1 VPGPTE
7 EIIRRAEALKSQ
19 INRHNYLYHVL
30 DAPVIPDS
38 EFDELFLELQRLEEQ
53 YPSLRTPDSPTLRVG
68 APPLTEFPQALH
80 PSPMLGLENAMSLE
94 ELMDFDQR
102 VRKFLGME
110 EEVDYYCEPKFD
122 GLAVELTYENA
133 TLVLGS
139 TRGDGVTGE
148 EVTANLR
155 TVRSIP
161 LRLTGNAPS
170 LVDVRGEVV
179 MLTEDFRSLNGL
191 QEDRGLPPF
200 ANPRNAAAGSVRQ
213 LDSRITAE
221 RKLSFFAYGLG
232 RLEGEAPSTQEEAI
246 SLISSWGF
254 RISEERR
261 AVKGIEAVARFCGE
275 IERLREKLPFE
286 IDGCVIKVNDLALQA
301 RLGEKSRSPRWAIAY
316 KFKPVQAVTR
326 ILDIVPSVG
335 RTGAITPVAHLEP
348 VQVGGVVVSRATLH
362 NIDEIE
368 RKGVL
373 IGDTVVLQRAGDV
386 IPEVVRP
393 LVEKRDGSERPFV
406 MPAAC
411 PECGSHVVRP
421 EGEVVFR
428 CEGLDCPAQIKGRLR
443 NFVSRRAMD
452 IDGFGIKLIEQLVEQ
467 KIVRDVAD
475 IFKLDKD
482 TLASLE
488 RMGRKSAENLVS
500 AIEEA
505 KGRDLARFLNALG
518 IRHVGEAT
526 AHALASRLG
535 TLEAMIGATRE
546 SLLDI
551 EEIGPE
557 VASSIVDFFSD
568 EKNVASIR
576 KMQSL
581 GVNPAPLAYGGESSP
596 LAGKTFVLTGSLS
609 KMTREEAKESL
620 KRLGAK
626 VSSSVSSKTSWVVVG
641 EDPGSKAKAARELGV
656 PVLSEEEFASLLAEA
671 KKPAP
676 APPSVS
682 PGQAAGKP
690 PSQGTLF

>member
-1 VPGPTE
+1 M
-7 EIIRRAEALKSQ
+7 RAEALKAE

-30 DAPVIPDS
+30 DAPEISDAR
-38 EFDELFLELQRLEEQ
+38 FDELFLELQRLEEK

-68 APPLTEFPQALH
+68 APPLAEFVQALH

-94 ELMDFDQR
+94 ELADFDQR
-102 VRKFLGME
+102 IKKFLGME
-110 EEVDYYCEPKFD
+110 EDLVYSCEPKFD
-122 GLAVELTYENA
+122 GLAVELTYEGA
-133 TLVLGS
+133 TFVRGS

-161 LRLTGNAPS
+161 LRLSGNPPP

-179 MLTEDFRSLNGL
+179 MLTEDFRSLNAM

-213 LDSRITAE
+213 LDSKITAE
-221 RKLSFFAYGLG
+221 RKLSFFAYGIG
-232 RLEGEAPSTQEEAI
+232 RLEGETPSTQEEAMDI
-246 SLISSWGF
+246 ISSWGF
-254 RISEERR
+254 RISENRKT
-261 AVKGIEAVARFCGE
+261 VKGIEAVAEFCNS

-286 IDGCVIKVNDLALQA
+286 IDGCVIKVNDLALQT

-335 RTGAITPVAHLEP
+335 RTGAITPVAHLMP

-362 NIDEIE
+362 NMDEIE

-393 LVEKRDGSERPFV
+393 LTEKRDGSERPFV
-406 MPAAC
+406 MPKAC

-421 EGEVVFR
+421 EGEVVYR

-452 IDGFGIKLIEQLVEQ
+452 IDGFGVKLIEQLVEQ

-475 IFKLDKD
+475 IFKLDKE

-488 RMGRKSAENLVS
+488 RMGQKSAENLVN

-526 AHALASRLG
+526 AHALATRLG
-535 TLEAMIGATRE
+535 TLEAIIGATKE

-557 VASSIVDFFSD
+557 VASSIVEFFSD

-581 GVNPAPLAYGGESSP
+581 GVNPAPLSYGGEASP
-596 LAGKTFVLTGSLS
+596 LAGMTFVLTGSLAR
-609 KMTREEAKESL
+609 MTREEAKESL

-626 VSSSVSSKTSWVVVG
+626 VSSSVSSKTSYVVVG

-656 PVLSEEEFASLLAEA
+656 PILSEEEFASLLAGA

-676 APPSVS
+676 VAFAGS
-682 PGQAAGKP
+682 GAANAGKP
-690 PSQGTLF
+690 PAQGSLF